1 MSRSIR
7 GYSSANLT
15 INELSLLGIDVATL
29 GATVGDI
36 VTLNSTTINVT
47 NANIT
52 NLSLSG
58 TLTIVNITSSGTI
71 SANNVVCTGEITYK
85 YQTLDNRFVKST
97 ALTTILLNYVTNSS
111 LATTLT
117 AYPTN
122 TSLATTLS
130 DYVLTTAL
138 NTTLS
143 NYVLTSAL
151 NTTLSNYVLT
161 SSLNTTLGGYVDKSS
176 AESIG
181 GVKTFTSNTNIEKI
195 TMDTGTIFNHSSNVY
210 QGFRGQYTTG
220 IGFNMAFWASDG
232 HVRFQSASNTGFRYY
247 ISGTEVLQ
255 LTNDTLDCKNDF
267 LCGGEITYKTQ
278 TLDNRFVQPSV
289 LSGYIDK
296 TSAETITGAKTFDN
310 DVTINHP
317 HLLVANKIKMDLPL
331 IAGVSGNEFNVV
343 LWNKDNAN
351 QEKQL
356 GNTSALFY
364 DAFNG
369 ILKAPRFTAT
379 YNLTAPNIVAT
390 TEITTPSLK
399 ITTATTASVN
409 AYFSVLIRNSDATI
423 ITDTELLFNSY
434 QNILKSRSLYIE
446 NNIIFADEDSNGL
459 ASGNVEYQMMSREA
473 TNTRMRYS
481 TNATINGNFDTN
493 NNARLTI
500 HSIKAESITLNNL
513 PLNYT
518 QRLHTVSYGTS
529 SFVGGVYS
537 WGGNSFY
544 VKPLS
549 TIAGDRIETYGLN
562 VMAVNMTTSGI
573 MSLTS
578 SDYEGVWEIDISL
591 TFKNDGTTRMNPYI
605 QIHKNNAY
613 SNRFSTSAQ
622 YCRSDQAMHTTLN
635 IKGFDLVDSTDTY
648 KIVTKITTGTE
659 ENYGTT
665 GVTTWTGTNLSISWK
680 YLGDLSEHSHS
691 IS

>member
-36 VTLNSTTINVT
+36 VTLNSTTVNAT

-58 TLTIVNITSSGTI
+58 TLTIVNITSTGTI
-71 SANNVVCTGEITYK
+71 TGTDIVITGNMTYK
-85 YQTLDNRFVKST
+85 GQNLDIRYVLTSTLS
-97 ALTTILLNYVTNSS
+97 TILLDYVTNTS

-122 TSLATTLS
+122 TSLASTLTAYPTNTSLATTL
-130 DYVLTTAL
+130 TAYPT
-138 NTTLS
+138 NTSLAST
-143 NYVLTSAL
+143 LTS
-151 NTTLSNYVLT
+151 
-161 SSLNTTLGGYVDKSS
+161 YVDKSS
-176 AESIG
+176 AETIS
-181 GVKTFTSNTNIEKI
+181 GVKTFSSTTNLEKI

-220 IGFNMAFWASDG
+220 IGYNMAFWASDG
-232 HVRFQSASNTGFRYY
+232 HIRFQSASNTGFRYY

-255 LTNDTLDCKNDF
+255 LTNATLDCKNDF

-399 ITTATTASVN
+399 ITTATTASVD

-423 ITDTELLFNSY
+423 ITDTELLFNTN

-446 NNIIFADEDSNGL
+446 NHITFGDEDTNGV
-459 ASGNVEYQMMSREA
+459 ADDNVEYQLMSREA

-529 SFVGGVYS
+529 SFAGGLYS

-544 VKPLS
+544 IKPLVVV
-549 TIAGDRIETYGLN
+549 GDAIETYGVN
-562 VMAVNMTTSGI
+562 VMAINMTTSGI
-573 MSLTS
+573 MTLTS
-578 SDYEGVWEIDISL
+578 SDYEGLWEIDISL
-591 TFKNDGTTRMNPYI
+591 TFKNNTGSTRVNPYI
-605 QIHKNNAY
+605 EMHKNNSY
-613 SNRFSTSAQ
+613 SNRFGTSAQ
-622 YCRSDQAMHTTLN
+622 YVRYDQAMHTTLN
-635 IKGFDLVDSTDTY
+635 IKGFDHIESTDAF
-648 KIVTKITTGTE
+648 KIVTKITSGTE
-659 ENYGTT
+659 STYATT
-665 GVTTWTGTNLSISWK
+665 GVTAWTGSNLQISWK
-680 YLGDLSEHSHS
+680 YLGDLTEHTHA
-691 IS
+691 IT